1 MTEKANPS
9 INRPAEAFKTAG
21 AIGYGGHSEGYV
33 VPSASPTEIS
43 QQDGGITEGNLN
55 AFAETSSGAS
65 LSVDIDGGE
74 AFVFGSWLAIDTVT
88 SVGLSSSTADQTVYV
103 GWNKGGSDDV
113 IVGLDS
119 AFANASGDTDMK
131 IPLWDFDTDGSGVT
145 AVDDRR
151 RLGKTVDG
159 SVQYDTSLQS
169 GAYTTTGEGIIF
181 VDTTSSPVTITLSD
195 ADAKDGRE
203 ITIVDAGGNAGTN
216 VITIDT
222 ESSQTIDGANT
233 DTIGSDYGANRI
245 VSDGTDWFTSGGGG
259 GGATEVDLGT
269 ITLSTGSTPAFD
281 GTLNAVTTSET
292 GRIEDVVVHIESSG
306 QVASDYAFNHDWGQ
320 RWDNTNTEVDAN
332 LTVNWDND
340 PGSNLT
346 ARVVGVLR

>member
-43 QQDGGITEGNLN
+43 QQDAGITQGNLN
-55 AFAETSSGAS
+55 AFAQTSGGAS

-88 SVGLSSSTADQTVYV
+88 SVGLSGSTANQTVYV

-113 IVGLDS
+113 IIGTES

-131 IPLWDFDTDGSGVT
+131 IPLWDFDTDGTGVT
-145 AVDDRR
+145 AVEDRR

-159 SVQYDTSLQS
+159 QIEYNSSTQS
-169 GAYTTTGEGIIF
+169 ANYTTSAEGIIF

-195 ADAKDGRE
+195 NDTQDGHE
-203 ITIVDAGGNAGTN
+203 ITIVDSGGNAGTN
-216 VITIDT
+216 PITIDT
-222 ESSQTIDGANT
+222 EASAQIDGASST
-233 DTIGSDYGANRI
+233 TVGSDYGANRLT
-245 VSDGTDWFTSGGGG
+245 SDGTDWYSSGGGG
-259 GGATEVDLGT
+259 GGGG
-269 ITLSTGSTPAFD
+269 I
-281 GTLNAVTTSET
+281 
-292 GRIEDVVVHIESSG
+292 G
-306 QVASDYAFNHDWGQ
+306 QQLFT
-320 RWDNTNTEVDAN
+320 R
-332 LTVNWDND
+332 D
-340 PGSNLT
+340 P
-346 ARVVGVLR
+346 RY